1 MEKKKRWFTD
11 ETQAP
16 EFTNETRTL
25 EVTIHFFPDVS
36 IEKITTNFIVTPRGV
51 RFDYKKDE

>member
-1 MEKKKRWFTD
+1 MAKAKKWHVS

-16 EFTNETRTL
+16 EFTDETRTL
-25 EVTIHFFPDVS
+25 EVTVRFFPDVS
-36 IEKITTNFIVTPRGV
+36 VEKITTNFIITPEGV